1 MERDR
6 IASRIRHAIRLGP
19 GIAPLLGYAVLTAAM
34 DVYTSDE
41 AQSLS
46 PLNLAAAA
54 FTFTAI
60 TFIGW
65 DVIKRG
71 VSAVL
76 LPWRT
81 NLSDVIVLN
90 ASTATSWI
98 SLFYALKYLE
108 PAIVNVAIGAI
119 APVMTILLGP
129 ILRKGSSVL
138 TTEVWASIGI
148 CGFLSVLIW
157 SSISGHSGVG
167 RIGLS
172 HAVLGITLMLIAG
185 LATTVNVIYS
195 KRLSDAQY
203 GPRSIL
209 AARFYLIVAVSWSII
224 AVQGNDR
231 LGVTVLPAIVI
242 AVLGVG
248 VPLYLIQ
255 LGVRHTEPI
264 TSNLVCTLSPLFAFV
279 LQLPVQRISP
289 SPLSFACIAGITVLV
304 GLGTMGRVRQNRGQK
319 VEPAGKR
326 SSLRL
331 GKEIPQVSLGQSK
344 HQGRSPSPS
353 PRTKEP

>member
-1 MERDR
+1 MERDK
-6 IASRIRHAIRLGP
+6 IASRVRHAIRFGP
-19 GIAPLLGYAVLTAAM
+19 GIAPLLGYAALTAAI

-46 PLNLAAAA
+46 PLSLAAMA

-65 DVIKRG
+65 DLVKRG
-71 VSAVL
+71 IPAVL

-81 NLSDVIVLN
+81 NLSDVITLN

-108 PAIVNVAIGAI
+108 PAIVNVAIGAVG
-119 APVMTILLGP
+119 PVMTILLGP
-129 ILRKGSSVL
+129 ILRRGSSAL
-138 TTEVWASIGI
+138 TTEVWASLGI

-167 RIGLS
+167 RISLF
-172 HAVLGITLMLIAG
+172 HAVLGIILMLISG
-185 LATTVNVIYS
+185 LAATVNIIYS

-203 GPRSIL
+203 SPRSIL

-224 AVQGNDR
+224 AVQGNGR
-231 LGVTVLPAIVI
+231 VGVTVLPALVI

-248 VPLYLIQ
+248 VPLYLLQ
-255 LGVRHTEPI
+255 LGVRRTEPI
-264 TSNLVCTLSPLFAFV
+264 TSSLVCTLSPLFAFV

-289 SPLSFACIAGITVLV
+289 SPLSFACIAGITALV
-304 GLGTMGRVRQNRGQK
+304 CLGTVDRVRQK
-319 VEPAGKR
+319 
-326 SSLRL
+326 SL
-331 GKEIPQVSLGQSK
+331 PK
-344 HQGRSPSPS
+344 HADEGAVDVTSAHCRD
-353 PRTKEP
+353 

>member
-1 MERDR
+1 MERDK
-6 IASRIRHAIRLGP
+6 IASRIRPAIRLGP
-19 GIAPLLGYAVLTAAM
+19 GIAPLLGYSVLTAAM

-46 PLNLAAAA
+46 PLGLAAMA

-65 DVIKRG
+65 DVFKRG

-81 NLSDVIVLN
+81 NLSDVIMLN

-98 SLFYALKYLE
+98 TLFYALKYLE

-119 APVMTILLGP
+119 APVMTIVLGP
-129 ILRKGSSVL
+129 ILRKGSSAL
-138 TTEVWASIGI
+138 TTEVWASLGI
-148 CGFLSVLIW
+148 CGFLAVLIW

-203 GPRSIL
+203 SPRSIL

-231 LGVTVLPAIVI
+231 LGVTVLPGLVI

-248 VPLYLIQ
+248 VPLYLLQ

-264 TSNLVCTLSPLFAFV
+264 TSNLVCTLSPLFAFM

-289 SPLSFACIAGITVLV
+289 SPLSFACIAGITTLV
-304 GLGTMGRVRQNRGQK
+304 CLGTVERIRQNKGQEVDPGRETK
-319 VEPAGKR
+319 FTPIGKQIR
-326 SSLRL
+326 
-331 GKEIPQVSLGQSK
+331 QVSLGQNK
-344 HQGRSPSPS
+344 HQDRSPSPS
-353 PRTKEP
+353 TRTKEP